1 MVTVG
6 TIDRSNVLR
15 IERPGIGWIP
25 LRKAPFHFQAVYSRL
40 RHFSRPPHPCLLSLE
55 LIDAIVKQMITDPSI
70 IKCEVDREEYG
81 TGFVL
86 YYEGCGP
93 DPHDD
98 ESVSRTI
105 EHNFVEPFALP
116 EQWRRDQAQLAVQI
130 TSVWN
135 LMEFRLRRA
144 LKAGYCRLLARCGA
158 AYAPVFSELPPEIF
172 ESYRIIDWRNGVAES
187 TITAGDRIY
196 EIHVEAI
203 SSPPRGAVSSGLND
217 LSQIV
222 ADYPNSTDPLLDA
235 VAEIEREGAAVSD
248 LLEGHGKRVL
258 KAARHFFYNPADEP
272 IGDIISQDVKERLT
286 LVLKSSFDARTIKT
300 ALKLA
305 RDLRTLNPESK
316 VLAAHGFNNL

>member
-1 MVTVG
+1 L
-6 TIDRSNVLR
+6 D
-15 IERPGIGWIP
+15 
-25 LRKAPFHFQAVYSRL
+25 
-40 RHFSRPPHPCLLSLE
+40 
-55 LIDAIVKQMITDPSI
+55 LIDAAVKQMITDASI

-81 TGFVL
+81 AGFL
-86 YYEGCGP
+86 LSYDDWEP
-93 DPHDD
+93 DPLD
-98 ESVSRTI
+98 ENGLSRTI
-105 EHNFVEPFALP
+105 AHSFVEPFKLP
-116 EQWRRDQAQLAVQI
+116 ENLKRDHVQLAVLI
-130 TSVWN
+130 TSAWN
-135 LMEFRLRRA
+135 VMELRFRRA

-203 SSPPRGAVSSGLND
+203 SSPPQGAVSSGLND

-248 LLEGHGKRVL
+248 LLEGHGIRVL

-272 IGDIISQDVKERLT
+272 IGDIISQDVKDRLT
-286 LVLKSSFDARTIKT
+286 LVLKSSFDGRTIKT